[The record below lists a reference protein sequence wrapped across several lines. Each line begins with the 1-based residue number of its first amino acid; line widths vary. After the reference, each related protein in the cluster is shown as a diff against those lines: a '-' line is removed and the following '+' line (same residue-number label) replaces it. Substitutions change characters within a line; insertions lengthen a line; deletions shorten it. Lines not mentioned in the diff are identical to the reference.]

1 MKPSED
7 MSSTPDR
14 ISTREE
20 LCQVLEML
28 GGLEQPQDIELDQT
42 TDLAACLEAEA
53 SNELA
58 ELQSELSVSEEQLL
72 LETEPFKALRQR
84 KSETIN

>member
-7 MSSTPDR
+7 MSFTPDR

-28 GGLEQPQDIELDQT
+28 GEQPQDVELDNT
-42 TDLAACLEAEA
+42 TDLAACLETEA

-58 ELQSELSVSEEQLL
+58 ELHSELSVSEEQLL